1 MIHIT
6 HLITDLE
13 IGGAEMMLHKLLA
26 HMDRSRFRNLVVSM
40 TENGPLSSKI
50 KELGIPVFTLGMKF
64 GVPNPLGLFRL
75 LRLLR
80 KQRPVILQTWLYHA
94 DFLGLLA
101 GKVARL
107 PRIIWNVRCSDM
119 DMRHYSRYSALV
131 IRTLAALSPIPDAVV
146 INSEAGCQFHKR
158 LGYRPRR
165 WVLIHNGFDLDLFRP
180 DSDARTSFRQELC
193 LSEDSILI
201 GLIARFDPMKDH
213 TTFFK
218 ATELL
223 LKNESRVHFVLV
235 GGEISWENL
244 QLLAGINVGES
255 GKHFHLLGERRDIP
269 RITAALDI
277 ATSSS
282 SSEGFPNTIGEA
294 MACEIPCVVTDVG
307 DSAFLVSDTGK
318 VVPPL
323 NPEALAQGW
332 QQMIELGEMGR
343 RRLGGAARQRV
354 KEHFNLS
361 AIVERYEKFYLES
374 VGNVR
379 HCRF

>member
-1 MIHIT
+1 MIRIT

-13 IGGAEMMLHKLLA
+13 IGGAEMMLYKLLS

-40 TENGPLSSKI
+40 TEKGPLSSKI

-64 GVPNPLGLFRL
+64 GVPNPLGLCRL
-75 LRLLR
+75 LRLLL

-101 GKVARL
+101 GKIARL

-119 DMRHYSRYSALV
+119 DMRHYSKFSTLV
-131 IRTLAALSPIPDAVV
+131 IRALAALSPIPEAVIV
-146 INSEAGCQFHKR
+146 NSEAGCEFHER
-158 LGYRPRR
+158 LKYRPRQ
-165 WVLIHNGFDLDLFRP
+165 WVLIHNGFDLDRFSP
-180 DSDARTSFRQELC
+180 NSGARTKFRQELR
-193 LSEDSILI
+193 LPRDSILI
-201 GLIARFDPMKDH
+201 GLIARLDPMKDH
-213 TTFFK
+213 VTFLK
-218 ATELL
+218 AAYLL
-223 LKNESRVHFVLV
+223 LKNDSRVHFVLV
-235 GGEISWENL
+235 GSEVSWENL
-244 QLLAGINVGES
+244 ELLAGIRSAGS
-255 GKHFHLLGERRDIP
+255 GKHFHLLGEREDVP
-269 RITAALDI
+269 RIMAALDI

-282 SSEGFPNTIGEA
+282 TSEGFPNTIGEA
-294 MACEIPCVVTDVG
+294 MACEVPCVVTDVG

-318 VVPPL
+318 VVPPM
-323 NPEALAQGW
+323 NPEALAEGW

-343 RRLGGAARQRV
+343 RQLGAAARQRI

-374 VGNVR
+374 VANVR